1 VYISSPAELLPRK
14 NLQVLHPPVRLEGTV
29 DAAKLAQTIAEHF
42 VAFDVVEG
50 EKEVALA
57 FRWRGEPA
65 FERLHALA
73 DAIRCALPRTIEQG
87 KPIFL
92 IIEGDVAHTVGAM
105 LKEDFGIRSEVLVLD
120 GISLRDFDYIDLGRI
135 RMPSHTVPVTIKS
148 LVFSEDPRTP
158 RQRH

>member
-1 VYISSPAELLPRK
+1 
-14 NLQVLHPPVRLEGTV
+14 VLHPPVRLEGAV
-29 DAAKLAQTIAEHF
+29 EAGKLAQAVAEHF
-42 VAFDVVEG
+42 EAFDVVEG

-65 FERLHALA
+65 FERLHAFA
-73 DAIRCALPRTIEQG
+73 EGIRTSLPRTIEQA

-105 LKEDFGIRSEVLVLD
+105 LKEDFALKSEVLVLD

-148 LVFSEDPRTP
+148 LVFSRAP
-158 RQRH
+158 

>member
-1 VYISSPAELLPRK
+1 M
-14 NLQVLHPPVRLEGTV
+14 LHPPVRLEGTI
-29 DAAKLAQTIAEHF
+29 DAAKLAQVVAEHF
-42 VAFDVVEG
+42 RAFDLAEG
-50 EKEVALA
+50 EQEVALA
-57 FRWRGEPA
+57 FRWHGEPA
-65 FERLHALA
+65 FERLHAFAEGIRASLA
-73 DAIRCALPRTIEQG
+73 RTIEQG
-87 KPIFL
+87 KPVFL

-158 RQRH
+158 HHHQRHAHGHEHHHH

>member
-1 VYISSPAELLPRK
+1 
-14 NLQVLHPPVRLEGTV
+14 
-29 DAAKLAQTIAEHF
+29 
-42 VAFDVVEG
+42 
-50 EKEVALA
+50 VALA

-65 FERLHALA
+65 FERLHAFA
-73 DAIRCALPRTIEQG
+73 EGIRASLPRTIAEG

-105 LKEDFGIRSEVLVLD
+105 LKEDFGLKSEVLVLD

-148 LVFSEDPRTP
+148 LVFSQDPRQP
-158 RQRH
+158 HGHARDHHQH